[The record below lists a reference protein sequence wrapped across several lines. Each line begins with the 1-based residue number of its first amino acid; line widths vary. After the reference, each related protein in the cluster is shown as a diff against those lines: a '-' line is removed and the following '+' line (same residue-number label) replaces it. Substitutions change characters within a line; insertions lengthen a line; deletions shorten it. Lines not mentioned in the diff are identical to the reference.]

1 MKTVHLVLPPQQTSH
16 LNWIKAK
23 NPTADQLN
31 MCYVALILR
40 MVELLMMP
48 AGLYK
53 LVRALLPGISDHTTA
68 AKY

>member
-1 MKTVHLVLPPQQTSH
+1 MKTAHLVLPPQQNSH

-23 NPTADQLN
+23 NPTAD
-31 MCYVALILR
+31 MCYVVLILR

-48 AGLYK
+48 AGLYT
-53 LVRALLPGISDHTTA
+53 LVRDLLPDISVHTTA